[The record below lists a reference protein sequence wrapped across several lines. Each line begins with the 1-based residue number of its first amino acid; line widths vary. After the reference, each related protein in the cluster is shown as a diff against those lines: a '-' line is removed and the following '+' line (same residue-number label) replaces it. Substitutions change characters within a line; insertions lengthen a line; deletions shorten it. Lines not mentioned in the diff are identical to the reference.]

1 MVKALD
7 KKLWRDLLRLKGQ
20 MLTIALVVAAGIAA
34 FVTLRGTYTSIQE
47 ARAAYYE
54 RQRFADVFARLERAP
69 TSLLSSI
76 EQIPGV
82 ARAEGRVAKPA
93 MMPLPDVSEPL
104 RALVVSA
111 RSEELMTLDRLHL
124 RDGRW
129 LWPGRS
135 DEVLLL
141 ESFAS
146 AREVQPGDRL
156 PVVLNGKKREVRVAG
171 IVMSPEYVFAIAAGD
186 VSPDPERFAVMWMNE
201 EALSATFEMQGAFNS
216 LSVALQPGASEAA
229 VIDALDRVLEPY
241 GGTGA
246 YGVDKQPS
254 NRAIDGELAQLES
267 FSTFLPV
274 IFLLVAS
281 LLVNVV
287 LSRLVHLQRPEIAT
301 LKAVGYSDAEVGL
314 HFFKL
319 VVVILVAG
327 VGLGIGVGYYFGGVM
342 IDLYLVYFKFPN
354 LVFTFDA
361 KSASAAVL
369 VSFVTAMLG
378 AFSAVRSV
386 VALPPAEAMRPPAP
400 ARYRRSIVDVL
411 GLARAVGPS
420 LHMMGRE
427 LQRRP
432 FRTVFSALAISISIG
447 LMVIGGWY
455 YDAVRDLVH
464 TQFHEAMRE
473 DVTVVFIEAR
483 PEQAL
488 SDLRHTP
495 GVLGAEGLRAVPVRF
510 RSGHAHR
517 DGVILGYPAGGELR
531 QLRDRYARLSP
542 LPPDGVVLTD
552 VLAEILR
559 VRVGD
564 PIEVEIHEGQRG
576 KKRLLV
582 SGTVDE
588 AMGLQGHMTAPAL
601 ARFMGETPKANL
613 ALLRVDPAQSEILD
627 ARLKDM
633 PYVASV
639 TRRVDLLARFESQSA
654 NMITTMAVIIML
666 FAATITVGVVYNNA
680 RVALSIRAR
689 DLASLRVLGF
699 TRGEISAIL
708 LGEMAL
714 QVLLALPLGL
724 VFGDWLVHGLA
735 STVDP
740 EQWRMPVVIT
750 PRSYAIALL
759 VALTAAALS
768 ALLVRRR
775 LDRLDLIG
783 VLKTRE

>member
-7 KKLWRDLLRLKGQ
+7 RKLWRDLLRLRGQ

-34 FVTLRGTYTSIQE
+34 FVTLRGTYTSLQD

-54 RQRFADVFARLERAP
+54 RQRFADVFARLERGP
-69 TSLLSSI
+69 SSLLSSL

-82 ARAEGRVAKPA
+82 SRAEGRIAKPA
-93 MMPLPDVSEPL
+93 MMPLADVREPL
-104 RALVVSA
+104 RALVVSERA
-111 RSEELMTLDRLHL
+111 EGLTTLNQLHL
-124 RDGRW
+124 REGRW

-135 DEVLLL
+135 EEVLLL
-141 ESFAS
+141 ESFAR
-146 AREVQPGDRL
+146 ARQVKPGDRL
-156 PVVLNGKKREVRVAG
+156 PVVLNGKQREVRVAG

-186 VSPDPERFAVMWMNE
+186 VSPDPERFAVLWMDE

-216 LSVALQPGASEAA
+216 VALALQPGASERA
-229 VIDALDRVLEPY
+229 VIDALDRQLEPY

-246 YGVDKQPS
+246 YGVGKQPS
-254 NRAIDGELAQLES
+254 NWAIEGELAQLES
-267 FSTFLPV
+267 MSTVLPV

-301 LKAVGYSDAEVGL
+301 LKAVGYSDLEVGL
-314 HFFKL
+314 HFFEL
-319 VVVILVAG
+319 VLVILVLGAGLGLG
-327 VGLGIGVGYYFGGVM
+327 VGVYFGGVM
-342 IDLYLVYFKFPN
+342 IDLYEVYFKFPN
-354 LVFTFDA
+354 LAFSLDG
-361 KSASAAVL
+361 KSAALAVL
-369 VSFVTAMLG
+369 ISVGAALLG

-386 VALPPAEAMRPPAP
+386 VALPPAEAMQPPRP

-420 LHMMGRE
+420 LHMMVRE
-427 LQRRP
+427 LERRP
-432 FRTVFSALAISISIG
+432 FRTVFSAVAIGVSIG

-464 TQFHEAMRE
+464 TSFHEAMRE
-473 DVTVVFIEAR
+473 DVTVAFIEAR
-483 PEQAL
+483 PARAVSEL
-488 SDLRHTP
+488 KHTP

-517 DGVILGYPAGGELR
+517 DAVLLGYPEGGELR
-531 QLRDRYARLSP
+531 QLRDRYARVAP

-552 VLAEILR
+552 VLCDILD

-564 PIEVEIHEGQRG
+564 RVEVDIHAGERG
-576 KKRLLV
+576 KKSLVV

-588 AMGLQGHMTAPAL
+588 AMGLQGHMTASSL
-601 ARFMGETPKANL
+601 ARFLGEPPKVDL
-613 ALLRVDPAQSEILD
+613 ALLRVDPDRSEALD
-627 ARLKDM
+627 ARLKDL

-639 TRRVDLLARFESQSA
+639 TRRADLLTRFESQSA
-654 NMITTMAVIIML
+654 GMITTMAVIIML
-666 FAATITVGVVYNNA
+666 FAATITIGVVYNNA
-680 RVALSIRAR
+680 RVALALRAR

-714 QVLLALPLGL
+714 QVLLALPIG
-724 VFGDWLVHGLA
+724 VWVGDWLVNALA
-735 STVDP
+735 SLVDP
-740 EQWRMPVVIT
+740 EQWRMPIIIT
-750 PRSYAIALL
+750 ARSYAIALL
-759 VALTAAALS
+759 VALTAAAVS

-775 LDRLDLIG
+775 LDHLDLIG